1 VADVYQ
7 SQVLVSSQTEQEKQ
21 AVTPELLRQVIL
33 KVVGDRAT
41 LDVVDLKPV
50 LTRSAEL
57 IQQYQYVTVNEEQ
70 DLTQPDQ
77 LALAM
82 TFNKPALDSAL
93 SDIALPIWSESRPD
107 VIVWLAVE
115 NNGRKAILG
124 SESESSLVADVMAV
138 SENRG
143 LPILLP
149 LMDLQD
155 QSQVRFGDVWAGF
168 ADNVELASRR
178 YGAAISVLAKVIINN
193 DFAQIEWRTSLDDR
207 LETWSSKG
215 NAQTAIVSGINELT
229 DRVSRQYTQL
239 ITSNFARNYQMHI
252 SDVNDYQD
260 FARAIDYLEKRQ
272 YVSNVELNS
281 LGGGMMDVTISL
293 KGDLNVFKQALAID
307 RVLTAGA
314 EQNSSND
321 LNYILLP

>member
-7 SQVLVSSQTEQEKQ
+7 SQVLVSSQSEEEQQ
-21 AVTPELLRQVIL
+21 AVTPELLRRVIL

-41 LDVVDLKPV
+41 LDVIDLDPV
-50 LTRSAEL
+50 LSRSAEL
-57 IQQYQYVTVNEEQ
+57 VQQYQYVTVNKHQ

-82 TFNKPALDSAL
+82 TFNKPALDNAL
-93 SDIALPIWSESRPD
+93 SDIGLPIWSESRPD

-115 NNGRKAILG
+115 DNGRKAILG
-124 SESESSLVADVMAV
+124 SESNSSLITNVLEV
-138 SENRG
+138 SESRG

-178 YGAAISVLAKVIINN
+178 YGAAISVLAKVIING
-193 DFAQIEWRTSLDDR
+193 DFAQIEWRTSLDNR
-207 LETWSSKG
+207 LETWRSKG
-215 NAQTAIVSGINELT
+215 NAQTAIVNGINELT

-239 ITSNFARNYQMHI
+239 ITNNFARNYQMHI
-252 SDVNDYQD
+252 ADVNDYQD
-260 FARAIDYLEKRQ
+260 FVRAIDYLENRQ

-293 KGDLNVFKQALAID
+293 KGDINVFKQALAID
-307 RVLTAGA
+307 RVLTSDR
-314 EQNSSND
+314 EQISTGD